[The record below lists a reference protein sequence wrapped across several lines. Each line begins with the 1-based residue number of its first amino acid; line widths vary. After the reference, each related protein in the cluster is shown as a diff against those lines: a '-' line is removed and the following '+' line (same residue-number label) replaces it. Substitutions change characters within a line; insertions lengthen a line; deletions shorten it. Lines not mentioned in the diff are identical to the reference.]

1 MRTSEAPGAL
11 ARLTGSAVSG
21 CGTTSGALLKIAS
34 SWSVAGGCTSTAAAA
49 PPSAWLFGGG
59 AWGLSSAVSELAVGT
74 DEGTYPGIACS
85 KCASPTFSAWA
96 PLSEGANPPT
106 PKGGVTTDVV
116 VSVLGDTTWLD
127 SI

>member
-1 MRTSEAPGAL
+1 MRTSEASRAL

-21 CGTTSGALLKIAS
+21 CGTTSGALLKIAG
-34 SWSVAGGCTSTAAAA
+34 SWSVAGGFTNSASAA
-49 PPSAWLFGGG
+49 PPSARLFGGG
-59 AWGLSSAVSELAVGT
+59 AWGLSSAVPELAVGT
-74 DEGTYPGIACS
+74 DEGTYPGSACS
-85 KCASPTFSAWA
+85 KCASLTSFAWA
-96 PLSEGANPPT
+96 PLSEGASPPT

>member
-34 SWSVAGGCTSTAAAA
+34 SWSVAGGFTSSASAA
-49 PPSAWLFGGG
+49 PPSARLFGGG
-59 AWGLSSAVSELAVGT
+59 AWGLSSAVPELAVGT

-85 KCASPTFSAWA
+85 KCASPTFLRLGPAERRGKPA
-96 PLSEGANPPT
+96 YSEGRGHNRC
-106 PKGGVTTDVV
+106 GRFGVR
-116 VSVLGDTTWLD
+116 
-127 SI
+127 